1 MISDS
6 ENGSEDLTV
15 DQRIERAVGAFQRHE
30 YSEAL
35 EDLEK
40 VLEEKPR
47 FPDIWNKTGLC
58 LAMLGNLEEALQ
70 RLDHAIELA
79 PEYAEAH
86 LNRAIVL
93 NSLGRFSEAE
103 KAFAS
108 ASSLDTQDE
117 GSIPSE
123 VGNQIANLHAKLG
136 DLYKVAERTWEAARE
151 YRTALEVRPRFFDIR
166 TKYAEAL
173 IDLEELE
180 EAHEE
185 LRYIV
190 EERPEFPDGHL
201 RLGVVLRRL
210 GRHEEAAEQWKK
222 CLELR
227 PGDRRAQAY
236 LAAHRERD

>member
-1 MISDS
+1 MISES
-6 ENGSEDLTV
+6 KSGSEDLTV

-30 YSEAL
+30 YSDAL

-40 VLEEKPR
+40 VLEEQPG

-58 LAMLGNLEEALQ
+58 LAMLGDLDAALE

-79 PEYAEAH
+79 PDYAEAH

-103 KAFAS
+103 DAFGSAS
-108 ASSLDTQDE
+108 ALDAKDE
-117 GSIPSE
+117 GTIPSE
-123 VGNQIANLHAKLG
+123 VGNQIAHLHAKLG
-136 DLYKVAERTWEAARE
+136 DLYRVAERTWEAARE
-151 YRTALEVRPRFFDIR
+151 YRKALEVRPRYVDIR

-173 IDLEELE
+173 IELDELE
-180 EAHEE
+180 EAYEE
-185 LRYIV
+185 LCYIID
-190 EERPEFPDGHL
+190 ERPEFPDGHL

-210 GRHEEAAEQWKK
+210 GRDEEAVEQWKK

-236 LAAHRERD
+236 LAASRERD